1 MMMLELPKDLV
12 EEILSRLPAT
22 TLKRLQSTCKQWND
36 IINDRE
42 FAGKHFSKA
51 AKQHLVFMLKN
62 FNVHLVS
69 VNVDGIHNDIDP
81 SIKDIGE
88 LSLNK
93 PCQVHI
99 NGMVHCNGL
108 LLCITKGYTPMVWNP
123 CTGKINWVVEPSRA
137 YDVYDKFAFGYE
149 YKKSCYNF
157 KILRIQYVCGRET
170 HTYTTHGKEIYDF
183 N

>member
-51 AKQHLVFMLKN
+51 AKQHLVVMLKN
-62 FNVHLVS
+62 FNVHLIS
-69 VNVDGIHNDIDP
+69 VNVDGIHIDP

-93 PCQVHI
+93 PYQVYI
-99 NGMVHCNGL
+99 
-108 LLCITKGYTPMVWNP
+108 I
-123 CTGKINWVVEPSRA
+123 S
-137 YDVYDKFAFGYE
+137 FGELIFY
-149 YKKSCYNF
+149 
-157 KILRIQYVCGRET
+157 
-170 HTYTTHGKEIYDF
+170 
-183 N
+183 